1 MQSLRRRSLRAQRGF
16 SLVEMLMTAF
26 ILAVGVMGLTL
37 LQVMSLKGARGG
49 KSLATAI
56 QVGEAVMDRIEMEG
70 RLSWLNITDS
80 QYNVATALP
89 NLAFVNKTTLA
100 QPLTF
105 NLKGQV
111 PVTASADPAESTP
124 FYSVG
129 MRRVPVSALAAG
141 TGSISDF
148 TVTVTFA
155 DVVNPT
161 TNAPITRTVT
171 LTRRVLHG

>member
-1 MQSLRRRSLRAQRGF
+1 MRAMRLKPSPSEQGF

-26 ILAVGVMGLTL
+26 ILAIGVMGLTL

-70 RLSWLNITDS
+70 RLSWLNITDGE
-80 QYNVATALP
+80 YKIAAALP
-89 NLAFVNKTTLA
+89 NLAFVDKTVLA
-100 QPLTF
+100 TPLTF

-111 PVTASADPAESTP
+111 PITASADPAESTP
-124 FYSVG
+124 FYSVA

-155 DVVNPT
+155 DVINPT
-161 TNAPITRTVT
+161 TNTPVTRTVT

>member
-1 MQSLRRRSLRAQRGF
+1 MRARRLKSFPTQRGF
-16 SLVEMLMTAF
+16 SLVEMLVTAF
-26 ILAVGVMGLTL
+26 ILAIGVMGLTL

-70 RLSWLNITDS
+70 RLSWLNISDN
-80 QYNVATALP
+80 QYKVPAALP
-89 NLAFVNKTTLA
+89 SLSFVNKTTLA
-100 QPLTF
+100 TPLTF

-111 PVTASADPAESTP
+111 PITASTDPAESTA
-124 FYSVG
+124 FYSVS
-129 MRRVPVSALAAG
+129 MRRVPVSALAGG

-148 TVTVTFA
+148 TVTVAFA

-161 TNAPITRTVT
+161 TNTPITRTVT